1 MPSLQ
6 HVLRVLTKPQG
17 HQPCLPGTAVL
28 PLCLC
33 QQEACL
39 FLELLH
45 GTTSPSHDTSWLYS
59 QTIKVRLTRAGLP
72 PCFGECCSKGSASA
86 LGSSQHSMA
95 LRREEAAA
103 AEPLSASK
111 AVVRVVT
118 SGMRGEGL
126 KLAAAV
132 LSTRFCTYSWLLR
145 AQ

>member
-1 MPSLQ
+1 MP
-6 HVLRVLTKPQG
+6 TKPQG

-33 QQEACL
+33 QQESCL

-45 GTTSPSHDTSWLYS
+45 GTTSPNHDTSWLYS

-72 PCFGECCSKGSASA
+72 PCFSGCCSKGSACA

-95 LRREEAAA
+95 PCREVAAA
-103 AEPLSASK
+103 PEPLSASK
-111 AVVRVVT
+111 AAVGVVPWV
-118 SGMRGEGL
+118 MRGQGL
-126 KLAAAV
+126 KLAAAL
-132 LSTRFCTYSWLLR
+132 LSTRFCTYSWLLG